1 MESMIE
7 ETYETRTYGI
17 RGRSK
22 VEKEFN
28 QDIVCDLFID
38 AINHE

>member
-7 ETYETRTYGI
+7 ETYETRTAMGI
-17 RGRSK
+17 RGSK